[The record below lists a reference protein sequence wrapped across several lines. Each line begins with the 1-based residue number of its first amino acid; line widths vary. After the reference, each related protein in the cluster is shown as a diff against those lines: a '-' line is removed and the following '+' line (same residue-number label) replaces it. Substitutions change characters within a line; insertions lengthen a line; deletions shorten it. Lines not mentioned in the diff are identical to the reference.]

1 MDRTLLNRIRRIIA
15 EAKWE
20 KARSAAYAN
29 APHQYIICFRSGPEW
44 KVFADA
50 IRTHGVYRTWKG
62 HRYKYLILDGKCH
75 WVDFPA
81 LNRADVTTL
90 DPLPEGWDHDPTDR
104 EVKKRETERASQNRK
119 VHKSAKKK

>member
-1 MDRTLLNRIRRIIA
+1 MDRTIQNQLRKIIV
-15 EAKWE
+15 EANWE
-20 KARSAAYAN
+20 TARSLRYAT

-62 HRYKYLILDGKCH
+62 HRYKYLILDRKCY

-81 LNRADVTTL
+81 LNRADDSTL
-90 DPLPEGWDHDPTDR
+90 DPLPAGWDHVPTKTEIKRR
-104 EVKKRETERASQNRK
+104 EGGRASQNRTL
-119 VHKSAKKK
+119 HKPAKKK